1 MKTKL
6 FLIVGII
13 AGYIFLSN
21 YSFSSNTDDPK
32 CKCESCK
39 CVDCKCGA
47 NGCCTNPEQCK
58 AKCDSMKNSGGKCC
72 DENCKSKCTEMKDK
86 DCSNMKDAGCTKMKD
101 GGCPGMQKTDCKKDE
116 KCKDKKDCMKKKEE
130 GSSQGRGEMD
140 TIKTGAGKC
149 PVSGEDIAEGQGV
162 TYKYLGKD
170 YTFCCE
176 KCVAK
181 FKAEPMNYIKGD
193 VNCPVMGEAAS
204 KETFS
209 VYNGV
214 KYYFCCSPCVKKF
227 EKDPEKYLEKYNK

>member
-6 FLIVGII
+6 FLIVGLI

-21 YSFSSNTDDPK
+21 YSFSSNTNDPK

-39 CVDCKCGA
+39 CVDCKCGT
-47 NGCCTNPEQCK
+47 NGCCTNPKKCK
-58 AKCDSMKNSGGKCC
+58 GKCDSMKDG
-72 DENCKSKCTEMKDK
+72 
-86 DCSNMKDAGCTKMKD
+86 DCSKMKDAGCTKMKD
-101 GGCPGMQKTDCKKDE
+101 GGCPGMQKSDCKKDGT
-116 KCKDKKDCMKKKEE
+116 CKDKKDCMKKKSE
-130 GSSQGRGEMD
+130 GDAQGYGEMD
-140 TIKTGAGKC
+140 SIKSGKTC
-149 PVSGEDIAEGQGV
+149 TVTGEDIPEGQGV
-162 TYKYLGKD
+162 TFKYLGKD
-170 YTFCCE
+170 YSFCCE